1 MGGVQM
7 GIVSLLKGLAQEE
20 LDQVENFQRQKSMEK
35 YYDDWMKRTEEITG
49 RPCNSP
55 SEIRWDD

>member
-1 MGGVQM
+1 M

-35 YYDDWMKRTEEITG
+35 YYDDWMRRTEEITG